1 MQLSPRRPGAGSA
14 SGRPAGG
21 SAPALWT
28 SAAIESDKQAILDNV
43 IKLIQTAPLKPG
55 GDNFAIATQ
64 NLNKYFSGVRPEKF
78 TLAPATRALLLQQM
92 PEAVVQD
99 LQDRTFRMPDA
110 RHIEDC
116 MLYHSVA
123 TRVGGVG
130 DDEAR
135 VRRVFRWI
143 VEQIQLVPPGALAAP
158 RLGQAEARPY
168 DVLMRGMAT
177 EDGGS
182 WAERGWLFLVLC
194 RQLGVDACLLTYTP
208 PGAKDPVVWT
218 CAALIDGKLC
228 LFDTRLGLEIPGPG
242 GVGVATLDD
251 ALADPGVLARLDLP
265 GQSSYRTGRDS
276 LLASPSKIGVLIDS
290 SPHYRSPR
298 MELLQEDLAGRN
310 RTILYSDVSGERDR
324 LLRALGKHAGSVD
337 FWELPARVEHLLFTN
352 PKFVE
357 ATLYSLVLFDPNR
370 FPLVYA
376 RMKQLHGELP
386 EAIQDYVTFRFA
398 ENPIEVNK
406 QTLIPAEIQQ
416 ALDIYAT
423 YFLATVP
430 PGAGRRRPGRVLLQ
444 GDVAAASRA
453 RPGAAVLQHVPLGRA
468 GQPWPTLRG
477 PRRRRPRHRLL
488 HAVRSDLAAARQ
500 PRSAPASSSGA
511 RPPPIFPRSSL
522 LRRSPRRPLPCSRRR
537 RGSDRRLDIQ
547 VTLGAHLTSS
557 NRCSESVTLRTE
569 KPASDAAV
577 TVCSVGRSHE
587 RNRCQRS
594 WTLSTWSSVPLASS
608 QYWTR

>member
-1 MQLSPRRPGAGSA
+1 MTQRNLLLYGGLGLCLAAAPALSGCNYAAPVPPAGA
-14 SGRPAGG
+14 PAGG
-21 SAPALWT
+21 APG
-28 SAAIESDKQAILDNV
+28 SDFGSIESDKQAILDNV
-43 IKLIQTAPLKPG
+43 VKLIQTAPLKPG

-64 NLNKYFSGVRPEKF
+64 NLNKYFSGVDPQKF
-78 TLAPATRALLLQQM
+78 ALAPATRALLLQQM

-99 LQDRTFRMPDA
+99 LQDPTFRMPDA

-143 VEQIQLVPPGALAAP
+143 VEQIQLVPAGSLAAP

-177 EDGGS
+177 EDGGF

-218 CAALIDGKLC
+218 CAALIDGKLW
-228 LFDTRLGLEIPGPG
+228 LFDMRLGLEIPGPG
-242 GVGVATLDD
+242 RVGVATLDD

-265 GQSSYRTGRDS
+265 GQSSYQARSDS

-298 MELLQEDLAGRN
+298 MELLQADLAGRN
-310 RTILYSDVSGERDR
+310 RTILYSDVAGERDR

-337 FWELPARVEHLLFTN
+337 FWELPARVEHFLFSN

-357 ATLYSLVLFDPNR
+357 ATIFSLVLFDPNR

-386 EAIQDYVTFRFA
+386 EAISDYVDFRFA
-398 ENPIEVNK
+398 VNPIQVNK
-406 QTLIPAEIQQ
+406 HQLIPAETQQ

-423 YFLATVP
+423 YFL
-430 PGAGRRRPGRVLLQ
+430 GLCRLEQ
-444 GDVAAASRA
+444 GDVDHAEFFFKETLRLLPEPGRGQPYVNMFRWGAQANLGRLYEARGDDARAIAYYTEFDPTSQRHGNLVRA
-453 RPGAAVLQHVPLGRA
+453 RELVWRAPTADLPPQLPAAPL
-468 GQPWPTLRG
+468 PVG
-477 PRRRRPRHRLL
+477 PPPL
-488 HAVRSDLAAARQ
+488 LAA
-500 PRSAPASSSGA
+500 
-511 RPPPIFPRSSL
+511 PP
-522 LRRSPRRPLPCSRRR
+522 
-537 RGSDRRLDIQ
+537 G
-547 VTLGAHLTSS
+547 
-557 NRCSESVTLRTE
+557 
-569 KPASDAAV
+569 K
-577 TVCSVGRSHE
+577 
-587 RNRCQRS
+587 
-594 WTLSTWSSVPLASS
+594 
-608 QYWTR
+608 

>member
-1 MQLSPRRPGAGSA
+1 MTRRKLLLCSGIGLCLAASGCSYTTPAPPAGAPPGGAPVAGAPGA
-14 SGRPAGG
+14 AGG
-21 SAPALWT
+21 LGNAEPGAPDCDP
-28 SAAIESDKQAILDNV
+28 IPESDKQAILDNV

-64 NLNKYFSGVRPEKF
+64 NLNKYFCGVSSEKF
-78 TLAPATRALLLQQM
+78 TLAPATRAMLVQQM

-123 TRVGGVG
+123 RRVGGVG

-177 EDGGS
+177 EDGGA
-182 WAERGWLFLVLC
+182 WAERGWLFIVLC

-208 PGAKDPVVWT
+208 AGAKDPVVWT

-265 GQSSYRTGRDS
+265 GQSSYPTGCDS
-276 LLASPSKIGVLIDS
+276 LLASASKIGVLIDS

-310 RTILYSDVSGERDR
+310 RTILYSDISGERER
-324 LLRALGKHAGSVD
+324 LLRALGKHAGSID
-337 FWELPARVEHLLFTN
+337 FWELPARVEHLLFTQ

-357 ATLYSLVLFDPNR
+357 ATLFSLLLFDPNR

-386 EAIQDYVTFRFA
+386 EAVEEYVSFRFVDH
-398 ENPIEVNK
+398 PMGLDK
-406 QTLIPAEIQQ
+406 KPMHPAEQQ

-423 YFLATVP
+423 YFLGLCRLEQGHADQAEFFFKETLKLLP
-430 PGAGRRRPGRVLLQ
+430 EPGRGQPYYNMFRWGAQANLGRLYEAS
-444 GDVAAASRA
+444 GDDARAIAYYTQFDPTTQQHGNLVRA
-453 RPGAAVLQHVPLGRA
+453 RELVWRA
-468 GQPWPTLRG
+468 PT
-477 PRRRRPRHRLL
+477 
-488 HAVRSDLAAARQ
+488 ADLPPQ
-500 PRSAPASSSGA
+500 LPACGA
-511 RPPPIFPRSSL
+511 RPR
-522 LRRSPRRPLPCSRRR
+522 PCSRAPAC
-537 RGSDRRLDIQ
+537 RG
-547 VTLGAHLTSS
+547 
-557 NRCSESVTLRTE
+557 N
-569 KPASDAAV
+569 
-577 TVCSVGRSHE
+577 
-587 RNRCQRS
+587 
-594 WTLSTWSSVPLASS
+594 
-608 QYWTR
+608 

>member
-1 MQLSPRRPGAGSA
+1 VAAPGTSGSDL
-14 SGRPAGG
+14 G
-21 SAPALWT
+21 SV
-28 SAAIESDKQAILDNV
+28 ESDKQAILDNV
-43 IKLIQTAPLKPG
+43 VKLIQTAPLKPG

-64 NLNKYFSGVRPEKF
+64 NLNKYFSTVGPEQF
-78 TLAPATRALLLQQM
+78 AIASPTRALLLQQM
-92 PEAVVQD
+92 PEGVVQD
-99 LQDRTFRMPDA
+99 LEDRTFRMPDA

-143 VEQIQLVPPGALAAP
+143 ITQIQLVPPGALAAP

-208 PGAKDPVVWT
+208 QGAKDPVVWT
-218 CAALIDGKLC
+218 CAALIEGKLC
-228 LFDTRLGLEIPGPG
+228 LFDTRLGLEIPSTD
-242 GVGVATLDD
+242 GVAVATLDD
-251 ALADPGVLARLDLP
+251 ALADPGVLAQLDLP
-265 GQSSYRTGRDS
+265 GQASYPARREI

-298 MELLQEDLAGRN
+298 MKLLQDDLAGRN
-310 RTILYSDVSGERDR
+310 RTVLYSDLSDERDR

-337 FWELPARVEHLLFTN
+337 FWELPARVEHFLFTN

-357 ATLYSLVLFDPNR
+357 ATIFSLVLFDPNR

-376 RMKQLHGELP
+376 RMKQLHGDLP
-386 EAIQDYVTFRFA
+386 DAIQDYVTFRFA

-406 QTLIPAEIQQ
+406 RAAIPPETQH

-423 YFLATVP
+423 YFL
-430 PGAGRRRPGRVLLQ
+430 GLCRLEQ
-444 GDVAAASRA
+444 GDVEHAEFFFKETLRLLPEPGRGQPYVNMFRWGAQANLGRLYEARGDDARAIAYYTQHDPTLQQHGNLIRA
-453 RPGAAVLQHVPLGRA
+453 RELVWRAPTADLPPQLPAAPL
-468 GQPWPTLRG
+468 PVTPPPL
-477 PRRRRPRHRLL
+477 
-488 HAVRSDLAAARQ
+488 LAA
-500 PRSAPASSSGA
+500 
-511 RPPPIFPRSSL
+511 PP
-522 LRRSPRRPLPCSRRR
+522 
-537 RGSDRRLDIQ
+537 G
-547 VTLGAHLTSS
+547 
-557 NRCSESVTLRTE
+557 
-569 KPASDAAV
+569 K
-577 TVCSVGRSHE
+577 
-587 RNRCQRS
+587 
-594 WTLSTWSSVPLASS
+594 
-608 QYWTR
+608 